1 MIFRF
6 GDFTLD
12 TADAVLALNGTR
24 VHLEPQVFDLLR
36 LLVERHGR
44 LVTRDEILAEVWQGR
59 FVSDAALSSRIK
71 AARAALGDDGRTQ
84 RMIATEHGRG
94 FRFVAPVTRSDAPS
108 PTETAAAPARPAGPP
123 VLAILPFDTFDA
135 DETTRTLAD
144 GLTEEVITGIA
155 RYRAFPVIA
164 RNSVFALRRESRD
177 IRDIAGRLGADYVV
191 EGSLMRSGGR
201 LRVHVQLIEGATG
214 QHAFADRIE
223 AADTDLFALFD
234 DISSRVVGALQPEL
248 LEAEHQKARAIRP
261 QNLSAWQLFVR
272 AQAILLAPSKAANA
286 EARDLLTR
294 AADLEPTAP
303 RLHSGIAL
311 SHLWDIQ
318 FNWSPDPP
326 ASMAAAQAA
335 LARVGN
341 RLHEDAWALIVAGG
355 VKVMLRDHAGSLAL
369 LQAAVRADPFSA
381 RAHSTLALVLALD
394 GQYAEA
400 LVEADAAERL
410 SPADL
415 QNVLWE
421 NARGIASF
429 AMRDYAGTKAAG
441 LRMAAARPDFLSAWR
456 LAAAGAV
463 RSGDTATAAAA
474 AARVRD
480 LMPDMGARVAA
491 GRVPFRD
498 TAFVEDYAAALIEA
512 GVPP

>member
-1 MIFRF
+1 VIFSF
-6 GDFTLD
+6 GNFTLD
-12 TADAVLALNGTR
+12 TGDATLLRNGTR
-24 VHLEPQVFDLLR
+24 VHVEPQVFDLLR
-36 LLVERHGR
+36 MLVEQSGR
-44 LVTRDEILAEVWQGR
+44 LVTRDEILANIWQGR

-84 RMIATEHGRG
+84 QMIATEHGRG
-94 FRFVAPVTRSDAPS
+94 FRFVAPVVRLDAS
-108 PTETAAAPARPAGPP
+108 EPTQAALPVKAAGPP

-144 GLTEEVITGIA
+144 GLTEEIITGIA
-155 RYRAFPVIA
+155 RYRTFPVIA
-164 RNSVFALRRESRD
+164 RNSVFALRGEGRDVRETAR
-177 IRDIAGRLGADYVV
+177 RLGATYVV

-214 QHAFADRIE
+214 HHVFADRIE
-223 AADTDLFALFD
+223 AADSDLFALFD

-272 AQAILLAPSKAANA
+272 AQAILLAPTQAANT
-286 EARDLLTR
+286 EARDLLIL
-294 AADLEPTAP
+294 AADLEPEAP

-318 FNWSPDPP
+318 FNWSPDPM
-326 ASMAAAQAA
+326 ASLAAAQAA

-400 LVEADAAERL
+400 LAEADAAERL

-421 NARGIASF
+421 NARGIATF
-429 AMRDYAGTKAAG
+429 AMRDYPGTMTAG
-441 LRMAAARPDFLSAWR
+441 LRMAAARPDFLPAWR

-463 RSGDTATAAAA
+463 RSGDAATAALAT
-474 AARVRD
+474 ARVRE
-480 LMPDMGARVAA
+480 LMPDMGAREAA
-491 GRVPFRD
+491 ARVPFRD
-498 TAFVEDYAAALIEA
+498 PAFVEDYAAALIEA